1 MAPAQ
6 LERLKGS
13 KFTSQRVREGWTH
26 FHVVGLRRVGDG
38 WAVELA
44 ASCDSARRLIVPAKE
59 LKDRTEWA
67 PGWTP
72 LSAR

>member
-6 LERLKGS
+6 IERLKGS
-13 KFTSQRVREGWTH
+13 KFTSQRLREGWTH
-26 FHVVGLRRVGDG
+26 FHVVGIRRGDDG

-44 ASCDSARRLIVPAKE
+44 ASCDGARRLIVPAKE
-59 LKDRTEWA
+59 LKDRAEWA

-72 LSAR
+72 LTER